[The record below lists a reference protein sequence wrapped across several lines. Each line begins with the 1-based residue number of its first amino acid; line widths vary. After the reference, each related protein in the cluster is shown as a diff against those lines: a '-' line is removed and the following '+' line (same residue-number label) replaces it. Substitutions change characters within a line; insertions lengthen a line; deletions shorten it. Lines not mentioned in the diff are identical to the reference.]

1 MFKKRGRKGTI
12 LIENVIFIILNVV
25 FLSILILFLARQAS
39 GAYVLE
45 ENYAKQ
51 IALMVDYAKPNM
63 VIKLDMEKGMKVA
76 EKNNF
81 DFSDTV
87 RIQGNVVYVKF
98 RDDGGY
104 SYSFF
109 NDVDAESYYDS
120 DGIYVITINE
130 KIGNENGE

>member
-1 MFKKRGRKGTI
+1 MFKKRGKRGAI

-51 IALMVDYAKPNM
+51 IALIVDYGKPVMN
-63 VIKLDMEKGMKVA
+63 IKLDMEKGIKVA

-81 DFSDTV
+81 DFSNSV
-87 RIQGNVVYVKF
+87 KIQGNIVTVKL

-109 NDVDAESYYDS
+109 NDVHAEAYYDT
-120 DGIYVITINE
+120 DGVYVITINE
-130 KIGNENGE
+130 KENGG